1 MILCIMVVAHD
12 LLSASWRPRK
22 AVGVIQSESEDLR
35 TRETNRDIT
44 RAEVLASLR
53 TEIKRGGETV
63 LRMEKFIKEKA

>member
-1 MILCIMVVAHD
+1 M
-12 LLSASWRPRK
+12 
-22 AVGVIQSESEDLR
+22 IQSESEDLR